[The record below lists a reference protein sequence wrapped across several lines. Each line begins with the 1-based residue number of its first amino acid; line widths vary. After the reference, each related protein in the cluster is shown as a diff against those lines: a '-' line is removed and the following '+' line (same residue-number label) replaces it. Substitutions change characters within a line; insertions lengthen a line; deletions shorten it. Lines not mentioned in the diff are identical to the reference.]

1 MPHFEGDI
9 EKIGMEESSSPQS
22 SSSAVHELER
32 DAAEASSPPA
42 VGVHDAANLNDMND
56 NDYRQ
61 FEFEEFTEEEIE
73 AAATSVPESRPSVNI
88 PPHSAIQSAGPG
100 ATPELME
107 MFYQR
112 LFPFKALFQ
121 WLNHFPSPT
130 SSFTNREIAF
140 TLQNDAYLRYQS
152 FPTYDAMKK
161 EVIRLNPSRFEIGPV
176 YSANPR
182 DRKIVRKAAFRPLEK
197 ELVFDIDMTDYDEI
211 RTCCSGTKICNKC
224 WNFITVAIKV
234 LDVALRVDFGFK
246 HVLWVY
252 SGRRGAH
259 AWVCDKRA
267 RELDD
272 AKRRAVAS
280 YLELVRGGAQS
291 NKKVNLKRPLHPM
304 VTRSLNILR
313 ESFSSTILV
322 DQDPWRAPE
331 HVDKLL
337 KLLPDKALNQELKK
351 RWEKTSDQSSASKW
365 ADIDSLAQQGV
376 SKSLDAKELKEAK
389 QDVVLEYL
397 YPRLD
402 AEVSKHLNHLL
413 KSPFCIHPGT
423 GRVCVPINSARP
435 ETFDPM
441 DVPTVSQLI
450 DEIDE
455 YDATHGTS
463 ESSEKLADYEKTSL
477 KPYVEYFH
485 RFVSD
490 LMKEEMKEKRQLD
503 QENGESL
510 DF

>member
-9 EKIGMEESSSPQS
+9 DKAAMEQTSSPQS
-22 SSSAVHELER
+22 SSSVVHELEPGA
-32 DAAEASSPPA
+32 AAESLPQ
-42 VGVHDAANLNDMND
+42 LNEMFD
-56 NDYRQ
+56 NDDGQ
-61 FEFEEFTEEEIE
+61 FELEEFTEEEIQ
-73 AAATSVPESRPSVNI
+73 AATAVAETAPSVNI
-88 PPHSAIQSAGPG
+88 PPPKAIQFSGQQT
-100 ATPELME
+100 TPELME
-107 MFYQR
+107 IFYQR
-112 LFPFKALFQ
+112 LFPFKDLFQ

-130 SSFTNREIAF
+130 PSFTNREIAF
-140 TLQNDAYLRYQS
+140 TLQNDVYLRYQS

-211 RTCCSGTKICNKC
+211 RTCCSGAKICNKC

-234 LDVALRVDFGFK
+234 LDVALREDFGFK
-246 HVLWVY
+246 HILWVY

-267 RELDD
+267 RQMDD

-280 YLELVRGGAQS
+280 YLEIVRGGAQTT
-291 NKKVNLKRPLHPM
+291 KKVNLKRPLHPSI
-304 VTRSLNILR
+304 TRSLNILR
-313 ESFSSTILV
+313 DSFSSAILV

-331 HVDKLL
+331 QADKLL
-337 KLLPDKALNQELKK
+337 NLLPDKVLNQELKK
-351 RWEKTSDQSSASKW
+351 TWESLSDQSSTSKW
-365 ADIDSLAQQGV
+365 ACIDSLAQQGV
-376 SKSLDAKELKEAK
+376 SKSLDARELMEAK

-423 GRVCVPINSARP
+423 GRVCVPINSART

-455 YDATHGTS
+455 YDAIRKTN
-463 ESSEKLADYEKTSL
+463 ESSETLADYEKTSL

-490 LMKEEMKEKRQLD
+490 LMKEEMKEKRQRSQED
-503 QENGESL
+503 QEPLN
-510 DF
+510 F

>member
-9 EKIGMEESSSPQS
+9 DKAAMEESSSPQS
-22 SSSAVHELER
+22 SSSVVHDL
-32 DAAEASSPPA
+32 DPGPAATSSPPA
-42 VGVHDAANLNDMND
+42 IAAHGVPSLNEIFD
-56 NDYRQ
+56 NDDGQ
-61 FEFEEFTEEEIE
+61 FEFEELTAEEIQ
-73 AAATSVPESRPSVNI
+73 AATSAPELTPSVNI
-88 PPHSAIQSAGPG
+88 PPPSAIHSSGQHT
-100 ATPELME
+100 TPELME
-107 MFYQR
+107 IFYQR
-112 LFPFKALFQ
+112 LFPFKDLFQ

-130 SSFTNREIAF
+130 PSFTNREIAF
-140 TLQNDAYLRYQS
+140 TLQNDVYLRYQS

-161 EVIRLNPSRFEIGPV
+161 EVIKLNPSRFEVGPV

-211 RTCCSGTKICNKC
+211 RTCCSGTKVCSKC
-224 WNFITVAIKV
+224 WTFITVAIKV
-234 LDVALRVDFGFK
+234 LDVALRDDFGFK
-246 HVLWVY
+246 HILWVF

-259 AWVCDKRA
+259 AWVCDRRA

-280 YLELVRGGAQS
+280 YLEIVRGGAQTT
-291 NKKVNLKRPLHPM
+291 KKVNLKRPLHPL

-313 ESFSSTILV
+313 DSFSSAILV

-331 HVDKLL
+331 QEDKLL
-337 KLLPDKALNQELKK
+337 KLLPDKVLNQELKK
-351 RWEKTSDQSSASKW
+351 RWEALPDQSSTSKW
-365 ADIDSLAQQGV
+365 AYIDSLAKQGV
-376 SKSLDAKELKEAK
+376 SKSLDAKELMEAK

-455 YDATHGTS
+455 YDATHKAN

-490 LMKEEMKEKRQLD
+490 LMKEEMKEKRQRD
-503 QENGESL
+503 QENGELLS
-510 DF
+510 F

>member
-9 EKIGMEESSSPQS
+9 EKGPMEQASSPQS
-22 SSSAVHELER
+22 SSSVVHELEPAV
-32 DAAEASSPPA
+32 AAESSA
-42 VGVHDAANLNDMND
+42 ITAQRLSHLNEMFD
-56 NDYRQ
+56 NDDGQ
-61 FEFEEFTEEEIE
+61 FGLDDFTEDEIQ
-73 AAATSVPESRPSVNI
+73 AATAIAETAQSVNI
-88 PPHSAIQSAGPG
+88 PPPRAIQSSGQQT
-100 ATPELME
+100 TPELME
-107 MFYQR
+107 IFYQR
-112 LFPFKALFQ
+112 LFPFKDLFQ

-130 SSFTNREIAF
+130 PSFTNREIAF
-140 TLQNDAYLRYQS
+140 TLQNDVYLRYQS
-152 FPTYDAMKK
+152 FPTYDAMRK

-182 DRKIVRKAAFRPLEK
+182 DRKIVRKTAFRPLEK

-211 RTCCSGTKICNKC
+211 RTCCSGAKICNKC

-234 LDVALRVDFGFK
+234 LDVALREDFGFK
-246 HVLWVY
+246 HILWVY

-267 RELDD
+267 RGMDD
-272 AKRRAVAS
+272 TKRRAVAS
-280 YLELVRGGAQS
+280 YLELVRGGAQTT
-291 NKKVNLKRPLHPM
+291 KKVNLKRPLHPSI
-304 VTRSLNILR
+304 TRSLNILR
-313 ESFSSTILV
+313 DSFSSAILV
-322 DQDPWRAPE
+322 DQDPWKGPE
-331 HVDKLL
+331 DAEKLL
-337 KLLPDKALNQELKK
+337 KLLPDKMLNQELKK
-351 RWEKTSDQSSASKW
+351 TWEALPDQSSTSKW
-365 ADIDSLAQQGV
+365 ACIDRLAQQGV
-376 SKSLDAKELKEAK
+376 SKSLDARELMEAK

-441 DVPTVSQLI
+441 DVPTVTQLI

-455 YDATHGTS
+455 YDATHKAN
-463 ESSEKLADYEKTSL
+463 ESSETLADYEKTSL
-477 KPYVEYFH
+477 KPYVDYFH

-490 LMKEEMKEKRQLD
+490 LMKEEMKEKRQRS
-503 QENGESL
+503 QENQESL